1 MALSPADGVIAL
13 SATVDVRPMIEKHM
27 PSPVGHALAGIAVAW
42 AADLAPGRRAW
53 RLSDPAASLFGR
65 AGGTLT
71 LVCGALA
78 AAPDLDL
85 LFLSRHRA
93 VTHSLGAVIVIFII
107 ATAVTGWVTRLPS
120 PALPGSGLER
130 ERSSL
135 PVLRVGLMCAAAYGS
150 HLFLDWLAVDTTFPY
165 GLQALW
171 PFSDAWYIS
180 GLDLFPGT
188 ERRHILSLAAFRTNL
203 IAISREAAMLLPVLG
218 LLWLVRVKTLA
229 GLATEPAG
237 RHHASQ

>member
-1 MALSPADGVIAL
+1 
-13 SATVDVRPMIEKHM
+13 M
-27 PSPVGHALAGIAVAW
+27 PSPVGHALAGVGVAW

-53 RLSDPAASLFGR
+53 RAADPKASLFAR

-85 LFLSRHRA
+85 FFHIRHRA
-93 VTHSLGAVIVIFII
+93 VTHSLGAVILIFIV
-107 ATAVTGWVTRLPS
+107 ATAVTGWVTGMSRPT
-120 PALPGSGLER
+120 LPGPGLER
-130 ERSSL
+130 ERPAL
-135 PVLRVGLMCAAAYGS
+135 PILRIGLMCTAAYGS

-171 PFSDAWYIS
+171 PFSDGWYIS
-180 GLDLFPGT
+180 GLDLFPAT
-188 ERRHILSLAAFRTNL
+188 ERRDILSLAAFRTNL
-203 IAISREAAMLLPVLG
+203 IAVSREAAILLPVLG
-218 LLWLVRVKTLA
+218 LLWLVRVKALA

-237 RHHASQ
+237 GHHASE

>member
-1 MALSPADGVIAL
+1 VIAL
-13 SATVDVRPMIEKHM
+13 SATAGLEPMIEKHM
-27 PSPVGHALAGIAVAW
+27 PSPVGHALAGVAVAW

-53 RLSDPAASLFGR
+53 RTTDPAASLFAR

-78 AAPDLDL
+78 VAPDLDL

-93 VTHSLGAVIVIFII
+93 ITHSLGAVIVTFIV

-120 PALPGSGLER
+120 PGLPEAGLDPQRSG
-130 ERSSL
+130 L
-135 PVLRVGLMCAAAYGS
+135 PVLRIGLMCAAAYGS
-150 HLFLDWLAVDTTFPY
+150 HLFLDWLSVDTTRPY

-188 ERRHILSLAAFRTNL
+188 ERRDILSLAAFRTNL
-203 IAISREAAMLLPVLG
+203 IAISREAAVLLPVLG
-218 LLWLVRVKTLA
+218 LLWLVRVKALA
-229 GLATEPAG
+229 GLATEPAR

>member
-1 MALSPADGVIAL
+1 
-13 SATVDVRPMIEKHM
+13 M
-27 PSPVGHALAGIAVAW
+27 PSPVGHALAGVGVAW

-53 RLSDPAASLFGR
+53 RAADPKASLFAR

-85 LFLSRHRA
+85 FFHIRHRA
-93 VTHSLGAVIVIFII
+93 VTHSLGAVILIFIV
-107 ATAVTGWVTRLPS
+107 ATAVTGWVTGMS
-120 PALPGSGLER
+120 PPTLPGPGLER
-130 ERSSL
+130 ERPAL
-135 PVLRVGLMCAAAYGS
+135 PILRIGLMCAAAYGS

-171 PFSDAWYIS
+171 PFSDGWYIS
-180 GLDLFPGT
+180 GLDLFPAT
-188 ERRHILSLAAFRTNL
+188 ERRDILSLAAFRTNL
-203 IAISREAAMLLPVLG
+203 IAVSHEAAILLPVLG
-218 LLWLVRVKTLA
+218 LLWLVRIKALA

-237 RHHASQ
+237 GHHASQ

>member
-1 MALSPADGVIAL
+1 
-13 SATVDVRPMIEKHM
+13 MIEKHM
-27 PSPVGHALAGIAVAW
+27 PSPVGHALAGVAVAW

-53 RLSDPAASLFGR
+53 RTTDSTTSLFAR
-65 AGGTLT
+65 MGGTLT
-71 LVCGALA
+71 LVCGVLA

-93 VTHSLGAVIVIFII
+93 MTHSLGAVIVIFIV
-107 ATAVTGWVTRLPS
+107 ATAVTGWVTRLSS
-120 PALPGSGLER
+120 PDLPGSGLEPQ
-130 ERSSL
+130 RSGL
-135 PVLRVGLMCAAAYGS
+135 PVLRIGLMCAAAYGS
-150 HLFLDWLAVDTTFPY
+150 HLILDWLSVDTTRPY

-180 GLDLFPGT
+180 GLDWFPGT
-188 ERRHILSLAAFRTNL
+188 ERRDILSLVAFRTNL
-203 IAISREAAMLLPVLG
+203 IAISHEAAILLPVLG
-218 LLWLVRVKTLA
+218 LLWPVRVKALA